1 MLPHSG
7 RRSSSVSDQAKL
19 VPYRSLP
26 FAFQV
31 TKPMNVKLLLKLL
44 LFTAGLLLINEY
56 LTVVFSSKNF
66 PPGYPTVNML
76 VNPDFLSTMHQ
87 GFYNEKKNSLDVVF
101 LGSSHIFSNINPNM
115 IWDQYGITSYDFSG
129 HMQDLGTSYYY
140 LQQVFETQSPKV
152 VVIDIFLNGDRYLG
166 TINAH
171 QNFDFM
177 KNDIHRIKAILNR
190 AESNY
195 LELFFPVANYHTRWK
210 DLTRDEIFYDYNKRD
225 FLKGSFIFM
234 DSNSTEVE
242 DLKIPSEIPES
253 SLAKKTIHW
262 MLSIQ
267 KLCKENNC
275 QCVFIKTPFYLFETN
290 KLVNFTDIEYYSYLS
305 AVQKFCDENGMTF
318 LNFVGREKEIGLDYA
333 NDYIDSMHMNL
344 SGQEKF
350 SSYIGKNL
358 QENFQ
363 LENKK
368 GDPDYEQWDRDYEE
382 MRYITD
388 NFSDLFYK

>member
-1 MLPHSG
+1 
-7 RRSSSVSDQAKL
+7 
-19 VPYRSLP
+19 
-26 FAFQV
+26 
-31 TKPMNVKLLLKLL
+31 MNVKLLLKLL

-56 LTVVFSSKNF
+56 LTVVFSPKNF

-129 HMQDLGTSYYY
+129 HMQDIGTSYYY

-210 DLTRDEIFYDYNKRD
+210 DLSRDEIFYDYNKRD

-234 DSNSTEVE
+234 ASNSTEVE

-253 SLAKKTIHW
+253 SLAEKTIHW
-262 MLSIQ
+262 MRSIQ

-275 QCVFIKTPFYLFETN
+275 ECVFIKTPFYLFETN

-305 AVQKFCDENGMTF
+305 AVQRFCDENGMTF

-350 SSYIGKNL
+350 SSYIGKYL

-363 LENKK
+363 LENKN

-388 NFSDLFYK
+388 NFSDLFYE